1 MKLAVQQ
8 PRPVETAKKAAR
20 QLFSRR
26 PSFSTFN
33 NRSVSQLIE
42 ACTTNAISSLDVR
55 CAPPIHGKALKK
67 AGQNVTKR
75 AMIDRIF
82 SPGKNRV
89 SFLFVVV
96 FFFVAFSLSVLSYW
110 TIKMKWGGRRCYIV
124 AVGAAVTVVFAQH
137 NYQSVASSAAGL
149 VPFDSNC
156 LQCIRFY
163 SDNNQ
168 KLKNKKVASHD
179 VWATHS
185 NEMCHFFVV
194 VVVVAVV
201 CSRRREWKS
210 RVPRILTCALLQTP
224 RHTWRPT
231 FFLLFFFLF
240 LSGFSLFCCCCWV
253 GLVEKRR
260 LAFVFVRSNTN
271 RTRETNDGGVLRCA
285 CL

>member
-1 MKLAVQQ
+1 MGKNVEMKLAVQQ

-33 NRSVSQLIE
+33 NRSVSQFIE

-89 SFLFVVV
+89 SFLF
-96 FFFVAFSLSVLSYW
+96 
-110 TIKMKWGGRRCYIV
+110 I
-124 AVGAAVTVVFAQH
+124 
-137 NYQSVASSAAGL
+137 SVASSAAGL

-168 KLKNKKVASHD
+168 KVASHD
-179 VWATHS
+179 V
-185 NEMCHFFVV
+185 
-194 VVVVAVV
+194 
-201 CSRRREWKS
+201 
-210 RVPRILTCALLQTP
+210 
-224 RHTWRPT
+224 
-231 FFLLFFFLF
+231 
-240 LSGFSLFCCCCWV
+240 
-253 GLVEKRR
+253 
-260 LAFVFVRSNTN
+260 
-271 RTRETNDGGVLRCA
+271 
-285 CL
+285 

>member
-33 NRSVSQLIE
+33 NRSVSQFIE

-89 SFLFVVV
+89 SFLFVIV
-96 FFFVAFSLSVLSYW
+96 FFFFLAFSLSVLSYW

-168 KLKNKKVASHD
+168 KVASHD

-185 NEMCHFFVV
+185 NELCHFFV

-210 RVPRILTCALLQTP
+210 RVPRIRTCALLQYCRRRDTP
-224 RHTWRPT
+224 GAPP
-231 FFLLFFFLF
+231 FFFCF
-240 LSGFSLFCCCCWV
+240 SFFFFRGFNYFV
-253 GLVEKRR
+253 VVVE
-260 LAFVFVRSNTN
+260 LALWRKDV
-271 RTRETNDGGVLRCA
+271 
-285 CL
+285 